1 VAALLQRRGASRL
14 LGWAVLAGAAIAWPF
29 FFPKVTHFYG
39 ALSAIYALVALSLV
53 VLSGWTGQ
61 VSLCQGAFLGIGV
74 YMGQKLLAH
83 NVPVLVA
90 VVVVAAIGAA
100 VSLLIGVPSL
110 RLRGVYLTIVTLAFA
125 AACEK
130 FVFPLSFIRGSHAA
144 DVPRPPVF
152 GLSTHSDRG
161 LYFVVL
167 GVFAVAL
174 LLAANIRRSDAGRAL
189 FAIRD
194 SEDAATALGIKV
206 APYKIGAFALSAAL
220 ATVAGL
226 FYGMLIQATPGGDQF
241 GVLQSLFLLALPV
254 LGGLELLGGAVIG
267 GALLATAQPA
277 VNTFHIRLFLASGV
291 LVVLVTLSGFD
302 GITGLARS
310 AWRSLREQLS
320 PTAKVRYGSFVPE
333 DPAVAEATKAPPRV
347 RLRVPGG
354 LVPGS
359 RVTVR
364 IDSPP
369 AVAAMGSDK
378 S

>member
-1 VAALLQRRGASRL
+1 MPALLDRRRAARL
-14 LGWAVLAGAAIAWPF
+14 GGWALLAAAAIAWPF
-29 FFPKVTHFYG
+29 FLPKVTHFYG

-74 YMGQKLLAH
+74 YIGQKLLAH
-83 NVPVLVA
+83 GVPVLVA
-90 VVVVAAIGAA
+90 VLIVAVVGAGT
-100 VSLLIGVPSL
+100 SLLLGVPSL

-130 FVFPLSFIRGSHAA
+130 FVFPLKFIRGFHAQ
-144 DVPRPPVF
+144 DVPRPSVF

-174 LLAANIRRSDAGRAL
+174 ILAANIRRSDAGRAL

-194 SEDAATALGIKV
+194 SEDAAAALGIKA
-206 APYKIGAFALSAAL
+206 APYKIGAFALSAAM

-254 LGGLELLGGAVIG
+254 LGGLEMLGGAVIG

-277 VNTFHIRLFLASGV
+277 VNAFHIRLFLASGV
-291 LVVLVTLSGFD
+291 LVVLVTLSGTD
-302 GITGLARS
+302 GITGLARIV
-310 AWRSLREQLS
+310 WRSLKEQLS
-320 PTAKVRYGSFVPE
+320 PRAQVRYGSFVPD
-333 DPAVAEATKAPPRV
+333 DPAAAVNAPA
-347 RLRVPGG
+347 RLRLRLPDA
-354 LVPGS
+354 LPSGS
-359 RVTVR
+359 RVKIR
-364 IDSPP
+364 
-369 AVAAMGSDK
+369 VASSSGDRS
-378 S
+378 

>member
-1 VAALLQRRGASRL
+1 MVFAAA
-14 LGWAVLAGAAIAWPF
+14 AVAWPF
-29 FFPKVTHFYG
+29 FFPKVTHYYG

-53 VLSGWTGQ
+53 VLAGWTGQ

-74 YMGQKLLAH
+74 YTGQKLLSH
-83 NVPVLVA
+83 GVPVLVA
-90 VVVVAAIGAA
+90 VLIVAAIGAA

-130 FVFPLSFIRGSHAA
+130 FVFPLKFIRGSHAA

-152 GLSTHSDRG
+152 GLSTQSDRG

-167 GVFAVAL
+167 GVFGVAL
-174 LLAANIRRSDAGRAL
+174 LIAANIRRSDAGRAL

-194 SEDAATALGIKV
+194 SEDAASALGIKV

-241 GVLQSLFLLALPV
+241 GVLQSLFLLALPI
-254 LGGLELLGGAVIG
+254 LGGLELLGGAVVG

-277 VNTFHIRLFLASGV
+277 VNAFHVRLFLASGV

-302 GITGLARS
+302 GLTGAART

-320 PTAKVRYGSFVPE
+320 PKASIRYGSFVPE
-333 DPAVAEATKAPPRV
+333 DAAAVAAATARPRL
-347 RLRVPGG
+347 RLRVKGAE
-354 LVPGS
+354 LAPGS
-359 RVTVR
+359 RVTATVMAER
-364 IDSPP
+364 
-369 AVAAMGSDK
+369 
-378 S
+378 

>member
-1 VAALLQRRGASRL
+1 MTGLLQRKGTAR
-14 LGWAVLAGAAIAWPF
+14 LAGWTVIVAAALAWPF
-29 FFPKVTHFYG
+29 FLPKVTHFYG

-74 YMGQKLLAH
+74 YIGQKLLAH
-83 NVPVLVA
+83 GVPVLVA
-90 VVVVAAIGAA
+90 VVLVALVGAA
-100 VSLLIGVPSL
+100 VSLLLGVPSL

-130 FVFPLSFIRGSHAA
+130 YVFPLRFIRGFHAQ

-167 GVFAVAL
+167 GVFFVAL
-174 LLAANIRRSDAGRAL
+174 LVAANIRRSDAGRAL

-194 SEDAATALGIKV
+194 SEDAATALGIKI
-206 APYKIGAFALSAAL
+206 APYKIGAFAFSAAL

-254 LGGLELLGGAVIG
+254 LGGLELLGGAIIG

-277 VNTFHIRLFLASGV
+277 VNAFHVRLFLASGV
-291 LVVLVTLSGFD
+291 LVVLVTLSGTD
-302 GITGLARS
+302 GITGLARIV
-310 AWRSLREQLS
+310 WRSLKEQLS
-320 PTAKVRYGSFVPE
+320 PEAQVRYGSFVPE
-333 DPAVAEATKAPPRV
+333 DPAAAASIQAPARV
-347 RLRVPGG
+347 RLRLSSAPA
-354 LVPGS
+354 PGS
-359 RVTVR
+359 RVRVR
-364 IDSPP
+364 VTAS
-369 AVAAMGSDK
+369 ATSSGGES
-378 S
+378 